1 MDSFDVVVIVETW
14 LDRNYQDFELKLE
27 GYNIF
32 RKDRCNRRGGGV
44 LIAVRNLISCIHRS
58 DLEVKLEMIALEI
71 RPNPTICVLLSAF
84 YRPPDAD
91 VLFLSQFRE
100 FLFKYSRTGL
110 SNLVVT
116 GDFNFPHIDWNLG
129 CPTKPHPETDDFCNI
144 LDDFFLVQKNLHA
157 TRDLRNSGPS
167 GNILDLVL
175 TNNDILVEDVVVHP
189 HVFDSDHHPH
199 AEMRRPNNIQR
210 KVYCYKKADMKG
222 LQETLQSIPW
232 NLVTCDNC
240 IDTGLIKFQ
249 DLLFAAVNQH
259 IPQITLKRRSR
270 PPWICNDIMKLI
282 RKKRKLWKQVK
293 SNGSRGIFLKFKE
306 LRKETKRL
314 INTSYYNYLKS
325 LSGKLQDNPKHF
337 WSFYSV
343 KSKTKRIP
351 ETVIYDNVCST
362 DTSSK
367 VELFN
372 KFFHSIYSIDSVDV
386 NNLTTDVVNP
396 NLLLNVT
403 TTAFEVQGILRRL
416 DIHKSPGVDNI
427 PSRILQICAKELSV
441 PLSHLFNLSLRSGV
455 MPTVWKSANITPIH
469 KNNNKEFVE
478 NYRSISLLPIPAK
491 CLERLVHTAIYA
503 HVSPYLSEWQH
514 GFVKGKSCETQLVLT
529 HHQWVTA
536 LDEGRQVDVA
546 FLDFSKAFDRVNHSI
561 LLRKLCS
568 FGISGSLLQWCESY
582 LSNRWQRTVLDGVS
596 STWLEVPSGVPQ
608 GSILGPLFFVV
619 FISDLPDVVLPGN
632 TIALFADDCKISRV
646 IDDVSDQFCFQRD
659 LDNLHQWS
667 IRNAMVFNVKKCKV
681 MRLTKKRQPFVS
693 NYSLDNSPLEEVK
706 EFKDLGVT
714 TTDNFNWNSH
724 IDIIV
729 SKANRMLG
737 LIKRTCRGL
746 DDTKTLRTLY
756 CALVRSNVEYC
767 SVVWSPYTKKT

>member
-1 MDSFDVVVIVETW
+1 MDIRTYNELGSSDETWYCSNCTFPFNFTDSFFEESTTGDINASLQSSLSGSTDGVRNIFPKVLFLNARSIRNKVFDLQALLLMDSFDVVVIVETW
-14 LDRNYQDFELKLE
+14 LDRNYEDFELKLE

-44 LIAVRNLISCIHRS
+44 LIAIRNHISCIHRS

-91 VLFLSQFRE
+91 ELFLSQFRE
-100 FLFKYSRTGL
+100 FLVKYSRTGL

-129 CPTKPHPETDDFCNI
+129 CPTKPHPETEDFCNM
-144 LDDFFLVQKNLHA
+144 LDDLFLVQKNLHA

-189 HVFDSDHHPH
+189 HVFDSDHDPLTFKSH

-210 KVYCYKKADMKG
+210 KVYCYKKADFKG

-249 DLLFAAVNQH
+249 HLLFAAVNQH

-293 SNGSRGIFLKFKE
+293 SNGSPGIFLKFKE

-351 ETVIYDNVCST
+351 ETVINDNVCST

-386 NNLTTDVVNP
+386 NNPTTDVVNR

-403 TTAFEVQGILRRL
+403 TTAF
-416 DIHKSPGVDNI
+416 
-427 PSRILQICAKELSV
+427 
-441 PLSHLFNLSLRSGV
+441 
-455 MPTVWKSANITPIH
+455 
-469 KNNNKEFVE
+469 
-478 NYRSISLLPIPAK
+478 
-491 CLERLVHTAIYA
+491 
-503 HVSPYLSEWQH
+503 
-514 GFVKGKSCETQLVLT
+514 
-529 HHQWVTA
+529 
-536 LDEGRQVDVA
+536 
-546 FLDFSKAFDRVNHSI
+546 
-561 LLRKLCS
+561 
-568 FGISGSLLQWCESY
+568 
-582 LSNRWQRTVLDGVS
+582 
-596 STWLEVPSGVPQ
+596 
-608 GSILGPLFFVV
+608 
-619 FISDLPDVVLPGN
+619 
-632 TIALFADDCKISRV
+632 
-646 IDDVSDQFCFQRD
+646 
-659 LDNLHQWS
+659 
-667 IRNAMVFNVKKCKV
+667 
-681 MRLTKKRQPFVS
+681 
-693 NYSLDNSPLEEVK
+693 
-706 EFKDLGVT
+706 
-714 TTDNFNWNSH
+714 
-724 IDIIV
+724 
-729 SKANRMLG
+729 
-737 LIKRTCRGL
+737 
-746 DDTKTLRTLY
+746 
-756 CALVRSNVEYC
+756 
-767 SVVWSPYTKKT
+767 